1 MNVDKAILLLKQW
14 GTPVWMSA
22 LAGAKFVAVSKI
34 LIAALFIISSA
45 WTVKILFNRFG
56 LESDKDRDKDDL
68 KNKDVRLIVLI
79 VAIIVVGFCISFAV
93 DGIYELVSL
102 DYQAY
107 KMMLLK

>member
-1 MNVDKAILLLKQW
+1 
-14 GTPVWMSA
+14 
-22 LAGAKFVAVSKI
+22 
-34 LIAALFIISSA
+34 
-45 WTVKILFNRFG
+45 
-56 LESDKDRDKDDL
+56 
-68 KNKDVRLIVLI
+68 LI